1 MGNWQ
6 FSHTWL
12 KVSDKGLDGLFTL
25 VDNLLIDG
33 RDYVQ
38 LAERVEALL
47 KRCQKVRKTLASN
60 KVQVGSKVSF
70 AGYII
75 IGNTQYPDPKKVEA
89 VTKFPLPTTQREL
102 RGWMQ
107 LAKPLCIG
115 LGGEHA
121 ELRKLLKKNLQF
133 TITDQIKREFTE
145 II

>member
-6 FSHTWL
+6 FSHTWF

-38 LAERVEALL
+38 LAKRVEALL

-107 LAKPLCIG
+107 PAKPLCIG
-115 LGGEHA
+115 LGGSM
-121 ELRKLLKKNLQF
+121 QS
-133 TITDQIKREFTE
+133 
-145 II
+145 